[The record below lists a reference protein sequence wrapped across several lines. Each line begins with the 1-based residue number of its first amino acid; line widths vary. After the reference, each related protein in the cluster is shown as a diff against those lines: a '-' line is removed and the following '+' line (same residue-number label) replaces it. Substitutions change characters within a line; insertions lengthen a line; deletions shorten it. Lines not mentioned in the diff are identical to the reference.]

1 MKMVKLAR
9 PVLTF
14 CVAIVAAFFSNSL
27 SLVAQSDAA
36 PMFPAELKQATQDV
50 AIGQIEVARR
60 AGQAKRQFEQRRQR
74 QSQAN
79 NYGTSRQ
86 QSVLVGSESSPNERN
101 KLVSSRQPI
110 QSVSTGSMQTGESHR
125 NPTDEGW
132 FGTVMTIP
140 DGKTCSGAKV
150 VVHPPV
156 SNGTN
161 QYTFIVENLG
171 AGSSEPFT
179 VDFTTSND
187 VRVLQ
192 VFPFSAST
200 SEHSVSVKFDGLG
213 AYAQSKIHIKTTSA
227 TKGKFDFQAK
237 VRMEKVQAFRVATT
251 PSKTQEEPVS
261 SNTSLASNSTTGN
274 SSVSE
279 TPATNSAAS
288 VTSDERYKLAS
299 TAQQRKPV
307 TEPTVS
313 ESEIEIAESDQNS
326 HAATSD
332 EKYLL
337 TTSLAGPKALV
348 PNQEYDFEIFASNT
362 MASDSTEIIIQ
373 LNLPSGLMITNLD
386 RQAWINQ
393 EQRTVSWQIPSLASG
408 ATETI
413 RYRVKTT
420 DEGGGQLQSLV
431 VGMNNRVEGH
441 VELKSVIST
450 IENKGEDSNDQ
461 AVYSN

>member
-362 MASDSTEIIIQ
+362 MASDHQ
-373 LNLPSGLMITNLD
+373 LGSSGLD
-386 RQAWINQ
+386 Q
-393 EQRTVSWQIPSLASG
+393 SG
-408 ATETI
+408 AKNCFMADPIAGFRSDRDDSLSCKNDRRGRWSTSITCCWHEQPSRRTCRI
-413 RYRVKTT
+413 KICHFNHGKQGR
-420 DEGGGQLQSLV
+420 GQQRPSRL
-431 VGMNNRVEGH
+431 
-441 VELKSVIST
+441 LKLKLART
-450 IENKGEDSNDQ
+450 KLFSN
-461 AVYSN
+461 